1 MVKNG
6 LVLVNGT
13 ITRFRF
19 ETGYKGKG
27 DKRWNISIK
36 VDGGV
41 TEDIRNEILQA
52 TKMSPDGTFTP
63 KWLKGDGDYINL
75 HTSYDIPVQMKGT
88 NGKTF
93 PLKMDEVFEGAEGT
107 LAIKCK
113 ENAVYPSALQITKN
127 GEPYNPFE
135 CFE

>member
-6 LVLVNGT
+6 LVLVKGT

-63 KWLKGDGDYINL
+63 RWLKEDGDYINL

-93 PLKMDEVFEGAEGT
+93 SLKMDEVFEGAEGT
-107 LAIKCK
+107 LAIKCQ

>member
-6 LVLVNGT
+6 LVLVKGT

-19 ETGYKGKG
+19 ENGYKGKG

-36 VDGGV
+36 VEGGV

-63 KWLKGDGDYINL
+63 RWLKEDGDYINI

-93 PLKMDEVFEGAEGT
+93 QLKMDEVFEGAEGT

>member
-6 LVLVNGT
+6 LVLVKGT

-36 VDGGV
+36 VEGGV

-52 TKMSPDGTFTP
+52 TKMSTDGAFTP
-63 KWLKGDGDYINL
+63 KWLKEDGDYINL
-75 HTSYDIPVQMKGT
+75 HTSYEIPVQMKGT

-93 PLKMDEVFEGAEGT
+93 PLKMEEVFEGAEGT

-113 ENAVYPSALQITKN
+113 ENAVYPSALQITNN

>member
-1 MVKNG
+1 MVKKDLI
-6 LVLVNGT
+6 LVKGT

-36 VDGGV
+36 VEGGV

-52 TKMSPDGTFTP
+52 TKMSSDGTFTP
-63 KWLKGDGDYINL
+63 KWLKEDGDYINL
-75 HTSYDIPVQMKGT
+75 HTSYEIPVQMKGT

-93 PLKMDEVFEGAEGT
+93 PLKMEEVFEGAEGT